1 VKSFWES
8 LPAPVRTVLNVV
20 AGAAVAAGVQFVAA
34 SLGHSL
40 DVNGLWQAIAIA
52 AATAFVR
59 AINPADSAYGFGSA
73 ASIPG
78 GV

>member
-1 VKSFWES
+1 MMNFWEQI
-8 LPAPVRTVLNVV
+8 PAPVRTVLNVV
-20 AGAAVAAGVQFVAA
+20 MGAAVAAGVQFVAA

-40 DVNGLWQAIAIA
+40 DVNGLFQVIAVA
-52 AATAFVR
+52 AATALVR
-59 AINPADSAYGFGSA
+59 ALNPADTAYGVNSA

>member
-1 VKSFWES
+1 VKNFWEQIP
-8 LPAPVRTVLNVV
+8 PAVRTVLNVV

-40 DVNGLWQAIAIA
+40 DVNGLWQAIAVA

-59 AINPADSAYGFGSA
+59 AINPADSAYGVGSA
-73 ASIPG
+73 SSIPG